1 MRLRATS
8 SLAGASI
15 SILFALAIFSADG
28 LLASPQGIPTE
39 KAPETQPQPEAE
51 PPQTKDEAPP
61 PTPEQTRADL
71 YARLAAA
78 KDADETAGIITLLL
92 QAYAESGS
100 DTGDLLLRR
109 ARKAI
114 SAEEYPDAL
123 KILDAT
129 IALLPDW
136 AEGWNA
142 RATARY
148 LDDDYDGSMADIA
161 QTLKREPRH
170 LGALM
175 GMAAILEARGKT
187 EDALK
192 VYERALAIAPRW
204 RNAQEAADRLKAS
217 LAGSEL

>member
-1 MRLRATS
+1 MRSRALLLLSSLTIAALAVSAPLRADD
-8 SLAGASI
+8 APA
-15 SILFALAIFSADG
+15 
-28 LLASPQGIPTE
+28 
-39 KAPETQPQPEAE
+39 APEAKPQA
-51 PPQTKDEAPP
+51 EAPQDKP
-61 PTPEQTRADL
+61 DEQAAKTPEQARADL

-92 QAYAESGS
+92 HAYAESGS

-109 ARKAI
+109 ARQAI
-114 SAEEYPDAL
+114 GAEEYPDAL
-123 KILDAT
+123 KILDVT

-142 RATARY
+142 RATAHY

-192 VYERALAIAPRW
+192 VYERALAIAPHW
-204 RNAQEAADRLKAS
+204 RNAQEAADRLKAA
-217 LAGSEL
+217 LAGDEL

>member
-1 MRLRATS
+1 MSRLRSEAKPGDA
-8 SLAGASI
+8 AGA
-15 SILFALAIFSADG
+15 
-28 LLASPQGIPTE
+28 QTQ
-39 KAPETQPQPEAE
+39 AP
-51 PPQTKDEAPP
+51 KDKPDEQAPK
-61 PTPEQTRADL
+61 TPEQARADL
-71 YARLAAA
+71 YARLAVA

-92 QAYAESGS
+92 HAYAESGS
-100 DTGDLLLRR
+100 DTGDLLLQR

-148 LDDDYDGSMADIA
+148 LDDDYNGSMADIA
-161 QTLKREPRH
+161 QTLKREPQH

-175 GMAAILEARGKT
+175 GMAAILEARGKK

-192 VYERALAIAPRW
+192 VYERALAIAPHW
-204 RNAQEAADRLKAS
+204 RNAQEAADKLKAA
-217 LAGSEL
+217 LAGEEL

>member
-1 MRLRATS
+1 MRLRAQSLFITLAVAVL
-8 SLAGASI
+8 LAGAP
-15 SILFALAIFSADG
+15 ALADDA
-28 LLASPQGIPTE
+28 QV
-39 KAPETQPQPEAE
+39 APRANPEAQA
-51 PPQTKDEAPP
+51 PQTKPDDPAPQTPAEA
-61 PTPEQTRADL
+61 RADI
-71 YARLAAA
+71 YARLAAS
-78 KDADETAGIITLLL
+78 KDADETAGLITLLL
-92 QAYAESGS
+92 HTYAASGS

-109 ARKAI
+109 ARQAI

-129 IALLPDW
+129 IALLPEW

-148 LDDDYDGSMADIA
+148 LDEDYDGSMADIA

-175 GMAAILEARGKT
+175 GMATILEARGKT

-192 VYERALAIAPRW
+192 VYERALAIAPHW
-204 RNAQEAADRLKAS
+204 RNAEEAADRLKAS
-217 LAGSEL
+217 LAGEEL

>member
-1 MRLRATS
+1 MRAMRSRALLLLLSGLT
-8 SLAGASI
+8 LAALAVGASVR
-15 SILFALAIFSADG
+15 ADD
-28 LLASPQGIPTE
+28 
-39 KAPETQPQPEAE
+39 QP
-51 PPQTKDEAPP
+51 APP
-61 PTPEQTRADL
+61 PQAKTDDAAPQDKPDEQAPKTPEQARADL

-78 KDADETAGIITLLL
+78 KDADETAGIVTLLL
-92 QAYAESGS
+92 RAYAESGS
-100 DTGDLLLRR
+100 DTADLLLRR
-109 ARKAI
+109 ARQAI
-114 SAEEYPDAL
+114 GAEEYPDAL

-129 IALLPDW
+129 IALQPDW

-175 GMAAILEARGKT
+175 GMAAILQARGKT

-192 VYERALAIAPRW
+192 VYERALAIAPHW
-204 RNAQEAADRLKAS
+204 RNAQEAADRLKAA
-217 LAGSEL
+217 LAGEEL

>member
-1 MRLRATS
+1 MLRMRLRAQS
-8 SLAGASI
+8 LFISLAVAVLLAGAP
-15 SILFALAIFSADG
+15 ALADEGQA
-28 LLASPQGIPTE
+28 
-39 KAPETQPQPEAE
+39 APRANPEAQA
-51 PPQTKDEAPP
+51 PQTKPDDPP
-61 PTPEQTRADL
+61 AQTPAETRADL
-71 YARLAAA
+71 YARLAAS
-78 KDADETAGIITLLL
+78 KDADETAGLITLLL
-92 QAYAESGS
+92 HTYAVSGS

-109 ARKAI
+109 ARQAI
-114 SAEEYPDAL
+114 SGEEYPDAV

-148 LDDDYDGSMADIA
+148 LDEDYDGSMADIA

-175 GMAAILEARGKT
+175 GMATILEARGKT

-192 VYERALAIAPRW
+192 VYERALAIAPHW
-204 RNAQEAADRLKAS
+204 RNAEEAADRLKAS
-217 LAGSEL
+217 LAGEEL